1 MDDWKFQPARDL
13 GLSPGDRLKSLKRES
28 GLLDTMLHHVWWG
41 FVRGYLKVYH
51 RLSVRGR
58 ENLPAEAPFILVANH
73 ASHLDVLALAGSCP
87 ARLRDRI
94 FPIAAGDTFFESVPV
109 AAFAAY
115 ALNALPLWRKHCDP
129 ADLQE
134 LRRRLTD
141 EPCAYVLFPEGTRTR
156 TGEMGIFKR
165 GIGSLV
171 ASTLVPV
178 VPCYLQGAF
187 EAFSADKRFPRPRKL
202 VLTVG
207 APLRFPAAA
216 NDKEGWTEVAAKVEA
231 AVRSLKP
238 TLPPAGSLPAPGP

>member
-13 GLSPGDRLKSLKRES
+13 GLPFPERLKSLKRETGLMGS
-28 GLLDTMLHHVWWG
+28 GFHILWWSLM
-41 FVRGYLKVYH
+41 RAYLRVYH
-51 RLSVRGR
+51 RLEVRGR
-58 ENLPAEAPFILVANH
+58 EHLPTEAPFILVANH
-73 ASHLDVLALAGSCP
+73 SSHLDVLALAAPFP

-94 FPIAAGDTFFESVPV
+94 FPIAAGDTFFEKVSV

-129 ADLQE
+129 KDLEE
-134 LRRRLTD
+134 LRKRLVE

-156 TGEMGIFKR
+156 TGEMARFKR

-187 EAFSADKRFPRPRKL
+187 QAFPHDRKLPRPRKL
-202 VLTVG
+202 ILTVG
-207 APLRFPAAA
+207 PSLRFPSTA
-216 NDKEGWTEVAAKVEA
+216 NDKDGWTEVAAKIEA
-231 AVRSLKP
+231 EVRRLGNQ
-238 TLPPAGSLPAPGP
+238 PPPSES